1 MDLLRIFGLFTLT
14 DLAGIMGGCLPWLLW
29 LWAVDGVRPAPPTGR
44 RLPCV

>member
-1 MDLLRIFGLFTLT
+1 MDLLRIFGLFALT
-14 DLAGIMGGCLPWLLW
+14 DLAGIMGGCLLW